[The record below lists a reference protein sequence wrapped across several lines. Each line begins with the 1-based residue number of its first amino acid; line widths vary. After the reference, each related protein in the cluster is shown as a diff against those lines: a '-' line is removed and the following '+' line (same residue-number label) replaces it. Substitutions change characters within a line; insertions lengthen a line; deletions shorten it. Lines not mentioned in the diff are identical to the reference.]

1 MNDLSQDF
9 AAFIAPAVLSVP
21 IPIASIWYL
30 LRLHPNHDL
39 KAERQLTD
47 QGISVYVP
55 KEQKTLMSRRLHRK
69 VKKTVAIFPG
79 TMFVPDFE
87 ADIGRL
93 KRLASGVGGFVRY
106 NGEALKV
113 RPHAMDEIRK
123 FEAKQNRDPERRRF
137 KRAQQVRIVD
147 GPFALF
153 EGPIEKLDKDYRLSV
168 LIQWLGCLSPIQF
181 DEDQVEA
188 V

>member
-1 MNDLSQDF
+1 MTDLSQDF
-9 AAFIAPAVLSVP
+9 ATFVTPAVFSIPVP
-21 IPIASIWYL
+21 SIWYL

-55 KEQKTLMSRRLHRK
+55 KEQKTVVAKRFHRK
-69 VKKTVAIFPG
+69 IKKTVAIFPG
-79 TMFVPDFE
+79 SMFIPDFE

-93 KRLASGVGGFVRY
+93 KRYASGIGGFVRY

-113 RPHAMDEIRK
+113 RPCAMEQIRNFEI
-123 FEAKQNRDPERRRF
+123 KQNRDPDRRSFR
-137 KRAQQVRIVD
+137 KAQRVRIVD

-153 EGPIEKLDKDYRLSV
+153 EGPIERLDTNYRLSV
-168 LIQWLGCLSPIQF
+168 LIEWLGCLTPLAL

>member
-9 AAFIAPAVLSVP
+9 AALATPAVFSVP
-21 IPIASIWYL
+21 VASIWYL

-55 KEQKTLMSRRLHRK
+55 KEQKTVKGVWNRRIE
-69 VKKTVAIFPG
+69 KTVPIFPG
-79 TMFVPDFE
+79 AMFIPDFE

-93 KRLASGVGGFVRY
+93 KRYASGIGGFVKY
-106 NGEALKV
+106 NGAALRLSISV
-113 RPHAMDEIRK
+113 MDQIRK
-123 FEAKQNRDPERRRF
+123 FEVKINRDPTKRKF
-137 KRAQQVRIVD
+137 KANQRVRIVD
-147 GPFALF
+147 GPFELF
-153 EGPIEKLDKDYRLSV
+153 EGHIAALDSNYRLGV
-168 LIQWLGCLSPIQF
+168 LIELLGREVRITL